1 MKPFCVIF
9 AGVEADVA
17 TERRA
22 DPSALLCKQLG
33 LELTTLRGDC
43 PLYDSVTGE
52 KVPPDLDA
60 ALEAEYNSLLDD
72 TVLLVAQN
80 GEAAMRLCLEE
91 GLEQSLKKRRAVRGA
106 QRTDVSHTREDPGEG
121 KTGIEMESET
131 LSLEKLSVE
140 EPRRVVTASD
150 VICET
155 LTASDPSENLAIA
168 ESASTEQAGTR
179 LEGSTALRIGS
190 MAMEHGSV
198 DEQNLSQLERRIM
211 DWHFANLEYGCAA
224 ELNEVSLP
232 YWNQDDVYG
241 GFGGP
246 HCMIKG
252 GYSRPIEALSEGLD
266 IRFGRVVKEISYSS
280 SEGKSKGEVKREV
293 TVVAE
298 SGEEFKGDVVLV
310 TLPLG
315 CLKAETVQFSPKL
328 PEWKTASIERLGF
341 GVLNKVVLEF
351 PTAFWDESVDY
362 FGAAAESRELR
373 GKCFMFWNLKRT
385 SGYPIL
391 VALVVGKA
399 AKVGEGEESEELV
412 EHAVKILKKL
422 FGEEAVPKPSASA
435 VTNWGGDCYSRGAYS
450 YVALGASG
458 EDYDILARP
467 VDSCVF
473 FAGEATCKEHPDTV
487 GGAMMSGLREAIRM
501 IDIMENREDS
511 MAEAEA
517 LAAAQ
522 RQSDSERNEVSVF
535 LFTVV
540 GGKGLRGWQSWG
552 ICGHDRNL
560 KRKTEAR
567 FQMLIVYAVCAG
579 EGYDETVSSG

>member
-1 MKPFCVIF
+1 MTIIIQSFNSFRKKLSSIDV

-22 DPSALLCKQLG
+22 DPSAVLCKQLG

-52 KVPPDLDA
+52 KVPSDLDA

-80 GEAAMRLCLEE
+80 GDAAMRLCLEE
-91 GLEQSLKKRRAVRGA
+91 GLEQSLRKRRAGCSA
-106 QRTDVSHTREDPGEG
+106 QRTDVSNAGEDLEG
-121 KTGIEMESET
+121 NKMRNELGSET
-131 LSLEKLSVE
+131 ISLENLSGE
-140 EPRRVVTASD
+140 ELGRVITTSD

-168 ESASTEQAGTR
+168 ESASEENAGTR
-179 LEGSTALRIGS
+179 LEGSTLRNRSTAG
-190 MAMEHGSV
+190 ELGSV
-198 DEQNLSQLERRIM
+198 DEQNLTQLERRIM

-252 GYSRPIEALSEGLD
+252 GYSRPIEALSKGLD
-266 IRFGRVVKEISYSS
+266 IRFGRVVTKISHKSS
-280 SEGKSKGEVKREV
+280 LGNSKGEMKLEV
-293 TVVAE
+293 NVVAE
-298 SGEEFKGDVVLV
+298 SGEEFRGDVVLV
-310 TLPLG
+310 TIPLG
-315 CLKAETVQFSPKL
+315 CLKAGTVEFNPRL
-328 PEWKTASIERLGF
+328 PEWKTASIRRLGF

-373 GKCFMFWNLKRT
+373 GKCFMFWNLKKT

-399 AKVGEGEESEELV
+399 AKEGEQEESGELV
-412 EHAVKILKKL
+412 AHALKILKKL
-422 FGEEAVPKPSASA
+422 FGEKAVPEPCASA

-450 YVALGASG
+450 YVALGSSG

-467 VDSCVF
+467 IDNCLF

-501 IDIMENREDS
+501 MDIMENRGDS

-522 RQSDSERNEVSVF
+522 RQSDSERNEVSF
-535 LFTVV
+535 VV
-540 GGKGLRGWQSWG
+540 SVLGWYE
-552 ICGHDRNL
+552 D
-560 KRKTEAR
+560 
-567 FQMLIVYAVCAG
+567 M
-579 EGYDETVSSG
+579 